1 MNEFQDI
8 NKLWLALGSFAELT
22 SDVKDLIQLIITV
35 EQQTEQE
42 KAELFAS
49 SSRHDI
55 PVFRK
60 KLWLPLKIT
69 HTLDTPAYDSG
80 DFFDR
85 LGTYDMQKGTTT
97 VYLPDYI
104 VSADY
109 ASDGINTQSF
119 RAPVV
124 NRTLNVPKDITT
136 VWLHNAL
143 VDRNDLYHQ
152 FGYAIGIK
160 LPSSE
165 QYKQLLNALFD
176 TLVNG
181 PSYRTMMMSL
191 SAITGIPVVIN
202 NCNVTRVDGH
212 TVYTNDGQVYEL
224 PEESSITV
232 KEGDSLQPGDTLC
245 DGLEVTT
252 DVPGI
257 TLDRQFTGLCDTVA
271 FINQPEAINVS
282 EEDGFTRVDIPSLG
296 KDFNDRTHQL
306 GIEHS
311 SQITDDCELFQV
323 RKLLGKYQE
332 TPEKIIHGG
341 LTSYTVKHRFA

>member
-1 MNEFQDI
+1 MNEFQNI
-8 NKLWLALGSFAELT
+8 NKLWIALGSFAELT
-22 SDVKDLIQLIITV
+22 SDVKDLIQLIVTV

-49 SSRHDI
+49 ASRHEI

-69 HTLDTPAYDSG
+69 QTKDMPVYDSG
-80 DFFDR
+80 DFFDS
-85 LGTYDMQKGTTT
+85 LGTYDLQKETTT
-97 VYLPDYI
+97 VYLPEYI

-109 ASDGINTQSF
+109 ASDGIDTQSF
-119 RAPVV
+119 QAEIV
-124 NRTLNVPKDITT
+124 NGTVKVPKDVTT
-136 VWLHNAL
+136 IWLHNAL
-143 VDRNDLYHQ
+143 IDRNDLYHQ

-176 TLVNG
+176 ALVNG

-202 NCNVTRVDGH
+202 NCQVTGIDGH
-212 TVYTNDGQVYEL
+212 TVYTDDGQVYEL
-224 PEESSITV
+224 PEESNITV
-232 KEGDSLQPGDTLC
+232 HEGDSLLPGDSLC

-257 TLDRQFTGLCDTVA
+257 TLDRHFTGLCDTIS
-271 FINQPEAINVS
+271 FINQDEQVVISKEN
-282 EEDGFTRVDIPSLG
+282 GFTRVDIPSLG
-296 KDFNDRTHQL
+296 QEFNDRTHQL

-311 SQITDDCELFQV
+311 SRITDDCELFKI
-323 RKLLGKYQE
+323 RKLLGRYQE
-332 TPEKIIHGG
+332 ASNKVIHGG
-341 LTSYTVKHRFA
+341 LTTYTIKHRFA